1 MIWNG
6 PKTIP
11 ISTYLNFIL
20 LWEPLTRF
28 SLPTRWAI
36 WQHATNMTLRY
47 TAIYFSTIKYIHLI
61 TTRDGTIPIIFSDME
76 ILKVS
81 QYAKCSLKNLFFFW
95 LNLSKKFIFQ
105 IQVQSFVKGSYIQS
119 SRCFFLNWYQ
129 TSVVSSYKLLI
140 MCTCAG
146 NIKILF
152 LKWLNVK
159 LLFW

>member
-61 TTRDGTIPIIFSDME
+61 TTRDGTIPLIFSDME
-76 ILKVS
+76 ILKIS
-81 QYAKCSLKNLFFFW
+81 QYSKCSLKNSFFVNKLQSKNLFSKFKT
-95 LNLSKKFIFQ
+95 NLLLKDLISNPLD
-105 IQVQSFVKGSYIQS
+105 V
-119 SRCFFLNWYQ
+119 FFLNWYQ